1 MPAGTTAGG
10 PSKTLTGRWIA
21 AAALLGLLLR
31 LAFALLYWTHQPMTR
46 DEHEYLS
53 LARSLRA
60 GAGYVYDAELLK
72 NGIQP
77 FGRAPG
83 YPVFLALVGGGDAVA
98 TSVPPSVKVAQSFLG
113 ALGIVLIAMLAHD
126 LAGARAARAAAFI
139 AAVYPSLVWIAAYA
153 FSEAL
158 FWPLGLLA
166 AWLANRLFQAPDGRA
181 RLALICGLVAGAALL
196 VRPMMVVFPPLA
208 CAWLAWRARWKS
220 AAALALGVA
229 IVVGPWSIRSSFSHD
244 RFVPLASEGGIT
256 FWTGNHPLAIGDG
269 DMAANPRIKVA
280 QQALRAEHPTLTEE
294 QMEPVYYREAFAWI
308 AAHPL
313 DWLRLE
319 MRKAFYLVVPIGP
332 SYMLHS
338 QLYVVGSL
346 VPYLIVL
353 PLALMGVWSA
363 RARLRQT
370 TGLWLLTAASVLICL
385 IFFPQERFRLPI
397 IDPML
402 IVCAAAWIARADKES
417 HA

>member
-1 MPAGTTAGG
+1 M
-10 PSKTLTGRWIA
+10 STGRWVAVA
-21 AAALLGLLLR
+21 AILGLALR

-83 YPVFLALVGGGDAVA
+83 YPAFLALVGGGDAVT
-98 TSVPPSVKVAQSFLG
+98 TSVPSSVKIAQSIVG
-113 ALGIVLIAMLAHD
+113 ALGIVLVAMLAAD
-126 LAGARAARAAAFI
+126 LAGARAARTAAFI
-139 AAVYPSLVWIAAYA
+139 AAVYPPLVWIAAYA

-158 FWPLGLLA
+158 FWPLGLLV
-166 AWLANRLFQAPDGRA
+166 AWLVNRVVRGPDERY
-181 RLALICGLVAGAALL
+181 RLAVTGGLVAGAAIL

-208 CAWLAWRARWKS
+208 CAWLIWRRRWKS

-229 IVVGPWSIRSSFSHD
+229 FAIVPWSIRTSLSHE

-256 FWTGNHPLAIGDG
+256 FWTGNHALAIGDG

-294 QMEPVYYREAFAWI
+294 QMEPVYYREAFQWI
-308 AAHPL
+308 VAHPF
-313 DWLRLE
+313 DWLVLE
-319 MRKAFYLVVPIGP
+319 MRKIFYLVVPVGP
-332 SYMLHS
+332 SYTLHS
-338 QLYVVGSL
+338 RLYIVGSV
-346 VPYLIVL
+346 VPYLLVL
-353 PLALMGVWSA
+353 PLALMGVFSA
-363 RARLRQT
+363 RPRLGRAV
-370 TGLWLLTAASVLICL
+370 GLWLLAGASMLICL

-397 IDPML
+397 VDPTL
-402 IVCAAAWIARADKES
+402 IVCAAAWLARPRKEA